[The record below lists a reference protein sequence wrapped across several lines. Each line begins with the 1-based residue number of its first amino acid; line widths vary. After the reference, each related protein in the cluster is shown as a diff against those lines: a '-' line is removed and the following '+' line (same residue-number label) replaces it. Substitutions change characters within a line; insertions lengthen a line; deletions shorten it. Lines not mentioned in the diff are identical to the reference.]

1 MFVENQFFLHSRTP
15 LYNDATYTAIGRH
28 QIYSAGESIL
38 LEIGTLY
45 L

>member
-1 MFVENQFFLHSRTP
+1 MFVENQFFLHSKTP

-28 QIYSAGESIL
+28 QIYNVGESIFHRVSA
-38 LEIGTLY
+38 LY

>member
-1 MFVENQFFLHSRTP
+1 MFVENQFFIHSRTP

-28 QIYSAGESIL
+28 QIYNIGESIFP
-38 LEIGTLY
+38 EFSALY

>member
-1 MFVENQFFLHSRTP
+1 MFVKDQFFIHSRTP

-28 QIYSAGESIL
+28 QIYSVDESIL
-38 LEIGTLY
+38 HEVGTLY